1 MANPLLGT
9 IRDTQG
15 LKDVRSDVESAFRF
29 FDETLKVQEHSSIIK
44 ARDISGNSL
53 IWGNASKAWGSP
65 YEWAAVITNAFILG
79 NSAAGILGASPLG
92 SNLSGFTIYGVTN
105 PNGVWKEA
113 LRTTTFKDTT
123 NTTATWD
130 TTNFR
135 WSFTTGQIIQTS
147 LISYNETVTIVNATL
162 NIESSQ
168 ITNPNNLTY
177 FLSADD
183 GSNFE
188 QVTLGTQHVF
198 TNTGKKLK
206 LKIVASGTAQI
217 DVDDS
222 NDYSYPIEVK
232 VNQ

>member
-1 MANPLLGT
+1 MTNTLLGT
-9 IRDTQG
+9 VGDTGG
-15 LKDVRSDVESAFRF
+15 LKDVRSDVDQAFRF
-29 FDETLKVQEHSSIIK
+29 FNETLKVKQHSTIIK

-53 IWGNASKAWGSP
+53 IWGNTSKAWGSP

-79 NSAAGILGASPLG
+79 NSAAGILGSSPLG
-92 SNLSGFTIYGVTN
+92 SQLSDFEIYGVDN
-105 PNGVWKEA
+105 PNGIWREA
-113 LRTTTFKDTT
+113 LRTNTFEDTT

-168 ITNPNNLTY
+168 ITNPSNLTY
-177 FLSADD
+177 YLSADD
-183 GSNFE
+183 GTNFE

-206 LKIVASGTAQI
+206 LKIVASGSAQI

-222 NDYSYPIEVK
+222 DENSYPVEVR

>member
-29 FDETLKVQEHSSIIK
+29 FDETLKVKQHSTIVK

-79 NSAAGILGASPLG
+79 NSQAGILGSSPLG
-92 SNLSGFTIYGVTN
+92 SSLSAFTIYGVDN
-105 PNGVWKEA
+105 PNGIWREA
-113 LRTTTFKDTT
+113 LRSTTFKDTT

-135 WSFTTGQIIQTS
+135 WSFTTGQVIQTS

-168 ITNPNNLTY
+168 ITNPSNLTY
-177 FLSADD
+177 YLSADD
-183 GSNFE
+183 GTNFE